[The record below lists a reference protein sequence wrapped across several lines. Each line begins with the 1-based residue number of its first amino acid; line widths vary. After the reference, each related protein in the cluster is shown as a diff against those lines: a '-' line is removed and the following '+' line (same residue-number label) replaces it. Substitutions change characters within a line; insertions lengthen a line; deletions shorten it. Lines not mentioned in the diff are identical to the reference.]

1 MIQKERYIV
10 LMVVARMQKILPGL
24 TKDEAAKKLKI
35 GRRTVDTKLLKLL
48 VTILQERNINL

>member
-1 MIQKERYIV
+1 MIQKERNV
-10 LMVVARMQKILPGL
+10 VSMVVARMQKISPGF

-48 VTILQERNINL
+48 VEILQEKNITL